1 MNLFISWCAAAV
13 EPIAYILFL
22 FVAFVILPA
31 LVDAV
36 KKTVLRIL
44 RQNKKQQLAD
54 WRPQYYILLLASRRR
69 VKHKQEGRQ

>member
-44 RQNKKQQLAD
+44 RRNKKQQLAD

-69 VKHKQEGRQ
+69 VKHENRFN

>member
-1 MNLFISWCAAAV
+1 MNVFISWCAAAV

-22 FVAFVILPA
+22 FVAFAILPA

-36 KKTVLRIL
+36 KKTILRIL
-44 RQNKKQQLAD
+44 RRNKKQRLAD

-69 VKHKQEGRQ
+69 VKHENRFN

>member
-1 MNLFISWCAAAV
+1 MNIFISWCAAAV
-13 EPIAYILFL
+13 ELIAYILFL

-44 RQNKKQQLAD
+44 RRNKKQQLAD

-69 VKHKQEGRQ
+69 ERINRR